1 MKKIVLSLL
10 IVAAGNLFAQNTA
23 KDFFTSKNM
32 VWYGLNFTE
41 AKMVGQFDQ
50 GMGAG
55 TATPQAL
62 KTKWMSG
69 WNGLVMK
76 EPQNFKLKEA
86 FHKDEVFYDIGPTE
100 KMNQEM
106 KTDDLMSYNTFTFK
120 DPQAAVNNVVS
131 KLTGGEKTEGL
142 GVVFVVESF
151 NKNMEEASVYVT
163 IFDIKTKKVLITEK
177 VVGKPMGVG
186 LRNFWAGA
194 IKAII
199 KQIDNEYY
207 GKWKS
212 KNK

>member
-10 IVAAGNLFAQNTA
+10 MVAAGSLFAQNTA
-23 KDFFTSKNM
+23 KDFFTSKTM

-55 TATPQAL
+55 TATPEAL
-62 KTKWMSG
+62 KNKWMTG
-69 WNGLVMK
+69 WNGLIMK

-131 KLTGGEKTEGL
+131 KLSGGEKTEGL

-199 KQIDNEYY
+199 KDIDKDKYSD
-207 GKWKS
+207 WKS